1 MTCIHHPSAPRRGF
15 ALLSALW
22 LMMMLSGLGLHIA
35 LSARSSRLAAANR
48 IESART
54 RAGADAGVQHAKARL
69 AAQLQL
75 MDDAGVTDR
84 LGLLDIAYLIPDTI
98 DFGDVRYI
106 VRLRDA
112 GSRININLA
121 TVGTLRGLMTA
132 LRLDAGLS
140 DRIAQAIVDWR
151 DSDDLSHPRGAE
163 RDDYLRRQAP
173 LLPTNGPFAHPDELR
188 DVREVSETVYAT
200 LRPFITI
207 AGSGLINPNT
217 ADRPV
222 LLSVPGFSPAIV
234 GEIER
239 LRESGVLFTTADQL
253 LAALP
258 VGVRNRAADASAEW
272 RPRLVF
278 QVREIEFESE
288 AWMNSGP
295 ARSVTRGTF
304 VRAGSSVMTVDR
316 RAE

>member
-1 MTCIHHPSAPRRGF
+1 MTCIHHSRVPRRGF

-35 LSARSSRLAAANR
+35 LSARSARLAAANR

-54 RAGADAGVQHAKARL
+54 RAAADAGVQHAKARL
-69 AAQLQL
+69 VAQLQA
-75 MDDAGVTDR
+75 MDDAGVAGQY
-84 LGLLDIAYLIPDTI
+84 GLLDVDYLIPDTT
-98 DFGDVRYI
+98 DVGDVRYV

-121 TVGTLRGLMTA
+121 SVNTLRDLMIA
-132 LRLDAGLS
+132 LQLDAGLS

-163 RDDYLRRQAP
+163 RDDYLRRHAP
-173 LLPTNGPFAHPDELR
+173 LLPTNSPFARSDDLR
-188 DVREVSETVYAT
+188 DVREMNEAAYTT

-207 AGSGLINPNT
+207 AGSGLINPNS
-217 ADRPV
+217 ARRPV

-234 GEIER
+234 DEIER
-239 LRESGVLFTTADQL
+239 LRESGVAFTTADQL
-253 LAALP
+253 LTALP
-258 VGVRNRAADASAEW
+258 VGLRNRAADASAEW
-272 RPRLVF
+272 RPRLTF
-278 QVREIEFESE
+278 QTREIEFESE
-288 AWMNSGP
+288 AWMERGP
-295 ARSVTRGTF
+295 ARSVVRGTF
-304 VRAGSSVMTVDR
+304 VRVGSSVMTVDR